1 MRERAAWKKTVWK
14 ESRGVTV
21 TGLIMVLFVLVVLLL
36 FGMKLLPA
44 YIEYAT
50 AKKAI
55 NSIARD
61 GTGASTPQ
69 EVRRQFD
76 ARAVIDN
83 IEVIKGSDLEIR
95 KEGGGMVIGFAYRKE
110 VPVVA
115 NVGLYIDFAANSAG
129 Q

>member
-1 MRERAAWKKTVWK
+1 MRNSAAWNKTAWK
-14 ESRGVTV
+14 ESRGLSL
-21 TGLIMVLFVLVVLLL
+21 TGLIIVLFIVVLVLL
-36 FGMKLLPA
+36 FGMRLLPA
-44 YIEYAT
+44 YIEYGT

-55 NSIARD
+55 NAIARD

-95 KEGGGMVIGFAYRKE
+95 KEGGGVVIAFAYRKE
-110 VPVVA
+110 VPLVA